1 MRILEWKC
9 MKLDNISLN
18 CVPEC
23 QINITPTLHQM
34 MAWCDEPLSQPMR
47 FSLLTHIY
55 VLLKWKHISRHWPF
69 VQGIHRFDRWIPRT
83 KGKWRGAVMFFFFY
97 LCSNKRLSKQSRRWW
112 FETPS
117 LSLWRHCNGKLSM
130 NTLTRA
136 QFWRHAWLPLIYSE
150 TRVCMLKIRAK

>member
-83 KGKWRGAVMFFFFY
+83 KGKWRGALMLFFFICALTNDWANNLDAGDLRRHRSRY
-97 LCSNKRLSKQSRRWW
+97 DVTVMENYQWTRWHEHNLGAMHGCLLSIQ
-112 FETPS
+112 
-117 LSLWRHCNGKLSM
+117 
-130 NTLTRA
+130 
-136 QFWRHAWLPLIYSE
+136 RHAF
-150 TRVCMLKIRAK
+150 VCLR